1 MTNLLPASRL
11 AQIAAVGLRERESA
25 SPEVLA
31 SQDWPSLRGAVV
43 GHRLTGL
50 ALEASG
56 RGELRLPDH
65 ALDELED
72 LQRDAMTHAVL
83 LERRLVEVN
92 AALTAEGIEF
102 VVLKGPAIA
111 HTCYPDPAWR
121 PFSDLDLLVR
131 RDQWTKVC
139 ELLATLGYR
148 RELPEPRPGFDV
160 RFGKAVTF
168 NSEEGTIDL
177 HSTLASGSFGVW
189 IDPDVLF
196 ERTETLQLGGA
207 KLKRLDDTMLLLHAC
222 VHASLGWAPPLLLPL
237 RDILQISSTLTI
249 DWVRFS
255 DAATRWHL
263 DPVLQHAFGTATR
276 VLSIAPPAQTEHWL
290 ELTVGRR
297 ERLILDAYTTERR
310 ARGGMTLAMLR
321 ALPGVRSKAA
331 YTRSLLLPNKEFL
344 RARADLGQ
352 RPSYLRRMAT
362 PAGWMIGSRR
372 DR

>member
-1 MTNLLPASRL
+1 MTSLPPASRP
-11 AQIAAVGLRERESA
+11 AQIAAVGLREPESA
-25 SPEVLA
+25 SPELVP
-31 SQDWPSLRGAVV
+31 SRDWPSLRGAVV

-50 ALEASG
+50 ALEASE
-56 RGELRLPDH
+56 RGELRLPDA
-65 ALDELED
+65 ALDELEE
-72 LQRDAMTHAVL
+72 LQRDAMTHALL

-92 AALTAEGIEF
+92 SALTAGGIEF

-131 RDQWTKVC
+131 RGQWAKAC
-139 ELLATLGYR
+139 ELLTTLGYR

-196 ERTETLQLGGA
+196 ESTESFALGGA
-207 KLKRLDDTMLLLHAC
+207 KLKRLDDTVLLLHAC

-237 RDILQISSTLTI
+237 RDVLQISSTLRI
-249 DWVRFS
+249 DWERFGEL
-255 DAATRWHL
+255 ATRWHL
-263 DPVLQHAFGTATR
+263 DPVLQHAFGTASR
-276 VLSIAPPAQTEHWL
+276 VLSIAPPAQAEHWL

-321 ALPGVRSKAA
+321 ALPGIRSKAA
-331 YTRSLLLPNKEFL
+331 YMRSLMLPKKEFL
-344 RARADLGQ
+344 QARADQGQ

-362 PAGWMIGSRR
+362 PAGWMISARR